1 MNSSLRVKTIVLTI
15 SSCLNFNP
23 LPLFAQSTPLSGVT
37 IPPNTPGKV
46 EQTIPQPAPV
56 PILVN
61 PQSPSK
67 PILPNTPST
76 DIPETNIPSSESFFV
91 KEITIIGNTVL
102 KDEITKLKQP
112 LENKNIT
119 FEQLLELRSQIT
131 QLYIKEGYVTSGA
144 FLPNN
149 QNLTSGTI
157 IIQIIEGELENI
169 ELTGLQRLQAGYVR
183 SRIERSATK
192 PLNQKHLE
200 RALQLLQIDPLIER
214 VNAELTAGS
223 TPGSNIL
230 RLQVKEAPAFHGGIA
245 IDNNQ
250 SPSIGSGQASIFVA
264 HDNLLGFGD
273 KFTAQY
279 GITEGLNLYD
289 FSYNVPLNA
298 LDGTI
303 GVRYGNSDS
312 KIIESDFRDLDIRS
326 ESRTLSFNVRQPLQK
341 TPNSEFALGLVFDVR
356 RSQTYILNDVPYS
369 FSEGPENGES
379 KVTAIRF
386 SQDWVQRDTKKVLAA
401 RSQFSLG
408 IGAFDAT
415 VNNTGTDGRF
425 FAWLGQFQWVQR
437 LSPRVIVLAKIDGQL
452 TGDSLL
458 SLEKFSIGGVETV
471 RGYNQNQVVTD
482 NGVIASVEARIPL
495 TSNVNTFQVVPF
507 FDFGTGWNN
516 RADNPSPQ
524 TLASLGLGLRWQPFP
539 GLNLRADY
547 GIRLI
552 GVDNKGDSLQD
563 NGFNFSLRYQ
573 PF

>member
-1 MNSSLRVKTIVLTI
+1 MNLSVWVKTIVLTSI
-15 SSCLNFNP
+15 SCVYFYPS
-23 LPLFAQSTPLSGVT
+23 PLFAQSQSPGGVT
-37 IPPNTPGKV
+37 IPRNAPGKV
-46 EQTIPQPAPV
+46 EQTIPQPTPAPTPAV
-56 PILVN
+56 PE
-61 PQSPSK
+61 PSTS
-67 PILPNTPST
+67 PILPVTPST
-76 DIPETNIPSSESFFV
+76 PIPETNIPTGEKFFV
-91 KEITIIGNTVL
+91 REIKIEGNTVL

-112 LENKNIT
+112 LEGKEIT

-131 QLYIKEGYVTSGA
+131 QLYIKEGYISSGA
-144 FLPNN
+144 FILNN
-149 QNLTSGTI
+149 QFLTNKTVT
-157 IIQIIEGELENI
+157 IQIVEGELEKI
-169 ELTGLQRLQAGYVR
+169 ELAGLGRLQAGYVR
-183 SRIERSATK
+183 SRIERGTTK
-192 PLNQKHLE
+192 PLNQKNLE

-250 SPSIGSGQASIFVA
+250 SPSIGSEQASIFVA

-341 TPNSEFALGLVFDVR
+341 TPNSEFALGLAFDVR
-356 RSQTYILNDVPYS
+356 RSQTYILDNIPYS

-425 FAWLGQFQWVQR
+425 FSWLGQFQWVQR
-437 LSPRVIVLAKIDGQL
+437 LSPRVIMLAKIDGQL

-507 FDFGTGWNN
+507 LDFGTGWNN

-524 TLASLGLGLRWQPFP
+524 TLASLGLGLRWQPVS

-547 GIRLI
+547 GIPLI
-552 GVDNKGDSLQD
+552 GGDRGGNSLQD